1 MKVSLN
7 SFFNMQS
14 TNINKEK
21 TSQPISQSNTVSRA
35 KNCDEIIISA
45 KIEKAEQP
53 SFVDELKNRL
63 TKEVAAPCS
72 QQKIA
77 DLKQQIEEGTYQ
89 IDIDQIAKNMLL
101 S

>member
-14 TNINKEK
+14 TNKNKEK
-21 TSQPISQSNTVSRA
+21 TSQLLPQSNTASRA

-45 KIEKAEQP
+45 KIEKPTQIG
-53 SFVDELKNRL
+53 FVDELKNRL
-63 TKEVAAPCS
+63 AKEAATPCPE
-72 QQKIA
+72 QKIA
-77 DLKQQIEEGTYQ
+77 DLRQQIEEGTYQ
-89 IDIDQIAKNMLL
+89 IDLDQIAKKMLL